1 MEEGELDLQDIYFND
16 DKGDFIIV
24 VIDIILEELLY
35 ENEVEIQVLYV
46 YRVKLDVL
54 VVQEDDI

>member
-16 DKGDFIIV
+16 SKGDFIIV

>member
-16 DKGDFIIV
+16 NKGDFIIV

>member
-16 DKGDFIIV
+16 SKGDFIIV
-24 VIDIILEELLY
+24 VIDIILEELMY
-35 ENEVEIQVLYV
+35 ENEVEIQVSYV